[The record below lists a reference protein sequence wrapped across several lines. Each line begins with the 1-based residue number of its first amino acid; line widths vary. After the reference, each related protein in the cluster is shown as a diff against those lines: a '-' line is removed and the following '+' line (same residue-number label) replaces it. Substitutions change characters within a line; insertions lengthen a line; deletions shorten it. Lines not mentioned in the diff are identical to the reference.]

1 MARVERVLRC
11 TQRNGVKMAVIH
23 NPETYDDA
31 ERVWEMDEAIEWP
44 ECIRNQVKP
53 SKILN
58 IASKLG

>member
-1 MARVERVLRC
+1 
-11 TQRNGVKMAVIH
+11 MAVIH

-31 ERVWEMDEAIEWP
+31 ERGWEMDEAIQWL